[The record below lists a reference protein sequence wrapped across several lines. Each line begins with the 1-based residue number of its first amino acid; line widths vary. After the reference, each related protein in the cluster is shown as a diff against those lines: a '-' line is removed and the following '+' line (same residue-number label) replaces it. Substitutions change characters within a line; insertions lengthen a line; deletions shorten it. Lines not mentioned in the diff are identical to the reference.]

1 MNGNKKNKK
10 INSCMALWARSRQE
24 LLKSWIEK
32 IIRGTEHL
40 STSFSECHVD
50 AGCLNTTSQ
59 LAIRSSF
66 VFIINVVI
74 SSYSDTEWHK
84 SLHQHPVDNFQ
95 NALSDIKGFQ
105 QNKTN
110 KQTKQTNKQE
120 TQKQQQ
126 KTNRQKNKRKERKT
140 MRHCAFLC
148 TDSR

>member
-1 MNGNKKNKK
+1 MV
-10 INSCMALWARSRQE
+10 
-24 LLKSWIEK
+24 
-32 IIRGTEHL
+32 RGTEHL

-95 NALSDIKGFQ
+95 NALSDIKALNEAK

-110 KQTKQTNKQE
+110 KQRE
-120 TQKQQQ
+120 
-126 KTNRQKNKRKERKT
+126 
-140 MRHCAFLC
+140 
-148 TDSR
+148 